1 MKKKEKLRRL
11 TAAAAAALTLFFSLS
26 VYAQAEDEKSPPLN
40 EAEAAETVLPAPER
54 VGEIE
59 SLRKKNSRTYEM
71 SDGSYECVIYAEDVN
86 YEDESGKLVGID
98 NSLIADT
105 EYAYKNKAN
114 SWNAYFPEF
123 LTDEKGLCVKRGDY
137 SLSFSIFSDSAI
149 ETVKE
154 ADVFKAKLSE
164 DISEAKITE
173 DTYYEE
179 LSKDNRSLVYE
190 NEAVDFAYTVKTGYL
205 KEDIILKRRI
215 PGFEVNF
222 LLKLKGIAA
231 EQEESAVIFR
241 NEAGEEVFKM
251 LPMYMEDAAG
261 NYSEDVHY
269 SLKEHED
276 GYILTVTPDEAFLE
290 NAEYPVKIDPTVT
303 VTGAGSTSDTCVDEQ
318 YPASNYYSR
327 ENLWTGGALGTN
339 AMRTYIRFSMPAG
352 VNSTDINS
360 ATLRIKKREHS
371 DPTAAIYP
379 VDYDWDS
386 RVITWNNKPSYN
398 GNINLGTLTKDSG
411 AWFKADLT
419 TCTKN
424 FISGA
429 WTNYGIVLKE
439 PSETNSA
446 YKTKYYSSDAAS
458 PNKPELVINYK
469 SSGGSSGGDTGGGTT
484 TNYVSIRKITDKT
497 YREEYPA
504 YMSKIN
510 TYISD
515 IAKPFKS
522 CWDIQFTEYSW
533 FSNTTLPAS
542 KCPLPNNTN
551 CHTNTSLCGVYC
563 QDNTSTPN
571 HHKNHF
577 RNWGLLYDEGKGS
590 ADITIGFFGFKPCSA
605 GGLSLNWL
613 STVCQPNLTDWSL
626 NYNRRTLQ
634 HEISHLFGCK
644 DDNCTPG
651 QPCIMSGGYDSYTNM
666 NQGDIWCDNC
676 KKTFNRLAH

>member
-40 EAEAAETVLPAPER
+40 EAEVAETVLPAPER

-205 KEDIILKRRI
+205 KEDIILKRHI

-251 LPMYMEDAAG
+251 LPMYMEDSAG

-469 SSGGSSGGDTGGGTT
+469 GSTTYYGTRPYQSTERRDVNCMGYALEYAQYITGDDLGFFETDMAGKNLSQFEKYISDRVQIWTVKNIGTA
-484 TNYVSIRKITDKT
+484 NFKS
-497 YREEYPA
+497 
-504 YMSKIN
+504 IN
-510 TYISD
+510 TYDSD
-515 IAKPFKS
+515 IDTGWYRIVLRVGFV
-522 CWDIQFTEYSW
+522 DDDHDGVFDMGEEYD
-533 FSNTTLPAS
+533 
-542 KCPLPNNTN
+542 
-551 CHTNTSLCGVYC
+551 Y
-563 QDNTSTPN
+563 
-571 HHKNHF
+571 HF
-577 RNWGLLYDEGKGS
+577 WYQTKTGNW
-590 ADITIGFFGFKPCSA
+590 ADK
-605 GGLSLNWL
+605 L
-613 STVCQPNLTDWSL
+613 
-626 NYNRRTLQ
+626 
-634 HEISHLFGCK
+634 
-644 DDNCTPG
+644 
-651 QPCIMSGGYDSYTNM
+651 GGYPSCYRTGTVGKNPVNYIWN
-666 NQGDIWCDNC
+666 NQYSAAGLCYNSPGKFFQIKDTRTISW
-676 KKTFNRLAH
+676 